1 MDQIMQLGGVGIGGT
16 ILIGIL
22 AGWVAE
28 KLTGSN
34 HGLILNLIVGL
45 VGSWLGFF
53 AANAAGIQ
61 LGEVFSGWF
70 WGNLLVSAAG
80 AFILLLIA
88 KIIFGGRRG

>member
-1 MDQIMQLGGVGIGGT
+1 MEQLMQLGGVGIGGT

-22 AGWVAE
+22 AGWLAE
-28 KLTGSN
+28 KLTGSD
-34 HGLILNLIVGL
+34 HGLIMNLIVGL

-61 LGEVFSGWF
+61 FGEFFSGWF

-80 AFILLLIA
+80 AILLLVVL
-88 KIIFGGRRG
+88 KLLRGRGR